1 MCVCVYTH
9 IYIHIY
15 THIYIYNKCTVTV
28 TMKVKKAYRL
38 DQNYPFKERVLVMEI
53 SYLLEINDFLRAVFF
68 FLLDV
73 INSKNLATEYACL
86 QKLYL
91 IKKSLSI
98 LLIWRPV
105 TKPKSLI

>member
-9 IYIHIY
+9 IYIHIH

-53 SYLLEINDFLRAVFF
+53 SYLLEINGFLRAVFF
-68 FLLDV
+68 FFF
-73 INSKNLATEYACL
+73 
-86 QKLYL
+86 
-91 IKKSLSI
+91 
-98 LLIWRPV
+98 RM
-105 TKPKSLI
+105 